1 MELYIHIP
9 FCMRKCRYCDFLS
22 GSYEIEIRKKYTEA
36 LINELL
42 FYATKCADEKVD
54 SVFIGGGTPTFL
66 ETELMKQILTV
77 VSSRFNLSDN
87 VEYSIECNPG
97 TANQSAMDMYY
108 EMGINRVSI
117 GLQSANE
124 DELQMLGRIHDLK
137 AFLRTFEYARRAG
150 FDNIN
155 VDIMTGLPKQT
166 PMKLRNTLN
175 TVTMLRP
182 EHISA
187 YDLIIEPGTQF
198 YDLYNDELTKRQQG
212 EKNLKSLPDEDM
224 ELELTRITE
233 NFLSSKG
240 YIKYEVSNFARQ
252 GFSSRHNIGYWDRVP
267 YIGVGIGAAS
277 LFNETRWSN
286 DRDIYSYIN
295 RLNKPGSAVALCDDP
310 KIATLKNRL
319 RNEAP
324 WEIDK
329 DIIPESADIKHLSRK
344 AAMEEF
350 FFLGLRKV
358 KGVRRSDFE
367 NYFDTTVDAIYGN
380 VIRKLQIEDLLT
392 EKMGVIALTERGM
405 DISNLVF
412 SEFLLD

>member
-1 MELYIHIP
+1 
-9 FCMRKCRYCDFLS
+9 MRKCRYCDFLS

>member
-22 GSYEIEIRKKYTEA
+22 GSYDIDIRKKYTEA

-42 FYATKCADEKVD
+42 FYAAKCSDEKVD

-66 ETELMKQILTV
+66 ETELMKQILVV
-77 VSSRFNLSDN
+77 VSSKYNLSDN
-87 VEYSIECNPG
+87 VEYTIECNPG
-97 TANQSAMDMYY
+97 TASQAAMDMYH
-108 EMGINRVSI
+108 EMGINRISI

-124 DELQMLGRIHDLK
+124 DELLTLGRVHDLK
-137 AFLRTFEYARRAG
+137 AFLRTFEFARRAG

-155 VDIMTGLPKQT
+155 VDIMTGLPHQT
-166 PMKLRNTLN
+166 PAKLKNTLN

-187 YDLIIEPGTQF
+187 YDLIIEPGTPF
-198 YDLYNDELTKRQQG
+198 YDLYNNDLIKRQNG
-212 EKNLKSLPDEDM
+212 EMNLESLPDEDT

-233 NFLSSKG
+233 NFLAGKG
-240 YIKYEVSNFARQ
+240 YIKYEVSNFARP
-252 GFSSRHNIGYWDRVP
+252 GFESKHNIGYWDRVP

-295 RLNKPGSAVALCDDP
+295 RLKKPGTAVALGDGQNSLTTE
-310 KIATLKNRL
+310 KRMES
-319 RNEAP
+319 EAP
-324 WEIDK
+324 WQIDT
-329 DIIPESADIKHLSRK
+329 DIITEGTDVKHLPRK
-344 AAMEEF
+344 SAMEEF

-358 KGVRRSDFE
+358 NGVRRSDFE
-367 NYFDTTVDAIYGN
+367 DYFETTVDAIYGD
-380 VIRKLQIEDLLT
+380 VIRKLQSENLLT
-392 EKMGVIALTERGM
+392 EKMGVISLTERGM
-405 DISNLVF
+405 DISNQVL

>member
-9 FCMRKCRYCDFLS
+9 FCMKKCRYCDFLS

-36 LINELL
+36 LINDLL
-42 FYATKCADEKVD
+42 FYAAKCADEKVD

-77 VSSRFNLSDN
+77 VSSSFNLSDN
-87 VEYSIECNPG
+87 VEYTIECNPG
-97 TANQSAMDMYY
+97 TANQSAMDMYHD
-108 EMGINRVSI
+108 MGINRVSI

-124 DELQMLGRIHDLK
+124 DELLMLGRIHDLK

-187 YDLIIEPGTQF
+187 YDLIIEPGTPF
-198 YDLYNDELTKRQQG
+198 YNLYNDELIKRQQG

-295 RLNKPGSAVALCDDP
+295 RLDKPGSAVALSDDP
-310 KIATLKNRL
+310 KISTLKNRL
-319 RNEAP
+319 LNEAP

-329 DIIPESADIKHLSRK
+329 DIIPESTDIKHLSRK

-367 NYFDTTVDAIYGN
+367 NYFDTTVDAIYGD
-380 VIRKLQIEDLLT
+380 VIRKLQSEDLLT
-392 EKMGVIALTERGM
+392 EKMGVIALTKRGM
-405 DISNLVF
+405 DISNLVL

>member
-367 NYFDTTVDAIYGN
+367 NYFDTTVDAIYGD